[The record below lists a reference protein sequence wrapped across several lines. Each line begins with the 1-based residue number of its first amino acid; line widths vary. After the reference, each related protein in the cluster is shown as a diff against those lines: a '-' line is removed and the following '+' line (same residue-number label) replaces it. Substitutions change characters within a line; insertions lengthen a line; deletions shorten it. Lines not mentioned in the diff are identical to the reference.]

1 MSTSPLAFSAHQIVI
16 IGGGAAGLAVAARL
30 MRLNNRLDVAVIEP
44 AEWHYYQPGW
54 TLVGG
59 GVFADT
65 HTRRSMAGLMPM
77 GVTWIREAVAS
88 IEPDQNQLILAGDQ
102 TIGYEHLIVCSGI
115 VCDWDAIGGLT
126 DTLGQNGVCSNYR
139 YDLAPYTWR
148 CLQDFEGGNAVFT
161 AAPMPFKC
169 PGAPQKILYLAAD
182 HFQRNGRPAALHY
195 YCVTPTIFGVPP
207 FARALE
213 KVADRYGVER
223 HYQHNLVAVD
233 GPGHVAIFEQTG
245 PDGQK
250 NRIEQP
256 FDLLHVTPPQRPA
269 DFIRTSPLANAAG
282 YVDVDKFSLRHVKYP
297 NVHALGDVAS
307 TPNSKTAGAVRQQ
320 APVVVR
326 NLLAQLAG
334 KAATARYDGYGTC
347 PLTTANG
354 RVILA
359 EFVYDGVVTPSF
371 PLDPYV
377 ERRSMWWLKTSLLPF
392 LYWEVMLRGYEMN
405 RPHHRVRNHP
415 EPA

>member
-1 MSTSPLAFSAHQIVI
+1 
-16 IGGGAAGLAVAARL
+16 
-30 MRLNNRLDVAVIEP
+30 
-44 AEWHYYQPGW
+44 
-54 TLVGG
+54 
-59 GVFADT
+59 
-65 HTRRSMAGLMPM
+65 
-77 GVTWIREAVAS
+77 
-88 IEPDQNQLILAGDQ
+88 
-102 TIGYEHLIVCSGI
+102 
-115 VCDWDAIGGLT
+115 
-126 DTLGQNGVCSNYR
+126 
-139 YDLAPYTWR
+139 
-148 CLQDFEGGNAVFT
+148 
-161 AAPMPFKC
+161 
-169 PGAPQKILYLAAD
+169 
-182 HFQRNGRPAALHY
+182 
-195 YCVTPTIFGVPP
+195 
-207 FARALE
+207 
-213 KVADRYGVER
+213 
-223 HYQHNLVAVD
+223 
-233 GPGHVAIFEQTG
+233 
-245 PDGQK
+245 
-250 NRIEQP
+250 
-256 FDLLHVTPPQRPA
+256 
-269 DFIRTSPLANAAG
+269 
-282 YVDVDKFSLRHVKYP
+282 VKYP